1 MRIDPTDAMGGILA
15 RDDGR
20 SAGPGGD
27 LGSSGS
33 RATLSA
39 VHFVIM
45 GCGRVGAELTI
56 QLAKAGHTVSIVDKR
71 KEAFDRLP
79 PGFEATTIVGL
90 GFDREVLEKARIREA
105 DAFIA
110 VSNGDNSNIVSARVA
125 REYFKVPKVIAR
137 IYDPRRAD
145 IYEKLD
151 IPTVA
156 SVRWAAK
163 QVQYLLFHGRETMRD
178 SLAGGFLL
186 HLQVE
191 LPDHLVGKKISSV
204 TSDGEVEVIGVE
216 RGGTG
221 FIPKDDS
228 TFQEGDMAHFVVHKD
243 ATDKFDMLLEPAAE

>member
-1 MRIDPTDAMGGILA
+1 M
-15 RDDGR
+15 
-20 SAGPGGD
+20 
-27 LGSSGS
+27 
-33 RATLSA
+33 
-39 VHFVIM
+39 HFVIM

-56 QLAKAGHTVSIVDKR
+56 QLGKAGHTVSIVDKR

-79 PGFEATTIVGL
+79 PGFDAKMVVGL
-90 GFDREVLEKARIREA
+90 GFDREVLEEAGIREA

-125 REYFKVPKVIAR
+125 REHFKVPKVIAR

-178 SLAGGFLL
+178 SLAGGSLL

-191 LPDHLVGKKISSV
+191 LPDHLVGTRISSV

-216 RGGTG
+216 RGGAG

-228 TFQEGDMAHFVVHKD
+228 TFKEGDVAHFVVHKD
-243 ATDKFDMLLEPAAE
+243 ATEKFDLLLEPAAE